1 MHQRFDANTLLQDV
15 YTQAANF
22 AARYPKTEQYQ
33 EGEAFHQDV
42 ANLPV

>member
-1 MHQRFDANTLLQDV
+1 MHQRFDVNTLLQDV

-22 AARYPKTEQYQ
+22 ATRYPKRQQYQ
-33 EGEAFHQDV
+33 EAEAFHQDG